1 MIIPKYRDLPGVAA
15 ARMIFGNWNKN
26 FMTYLSSKKIT
37 HTLANL
43 DQLVFEV
50 TDKCNLKC
58 KYCAYGELYDDYDR
72 REGKTLSVKKAI
84 RLIDYLAELWNSDM
98 NRSSKKRLTISFYG
112 GEPLLNMPFIESIVH
127 HVGNHIKCSYLHFTF
142 NMTTNALLLHK
153 YMDYLVEHGFGIMIS
168 LDGNR
173 ENTDYR
179 VDKSGKCAYDRI
191 VGNVEALREKY
202 PDHFRKLVSFN
213 AVLHNKNSVED
224 IYRFF
229 KEKYDKKPSIG
240 ELNNMGI
247 RKEKQEEFRRTY
259 KNADES
265 LHQSEHY
272 EEIERDMFL
281 RSGSYRSVTLFLHQ
295 YSGYVFK
302 NYTDLLFDK
311 SGQKMLPTGTCLPFE
326 KKMYVTVNGKI
337 LPCERIGHQFALGE
351 ITDTEVKLDVEAIA
365 DKYNAYF
372 AKFEKQCP

>member
-1 MIIPKYRDLPGVAA
+1 
-15 ARMIFGNWNKN
+15 
-26 FMTYLSSKKIT
+26 MTYLSSKKIT